1 MIKKLFLLSLFSL
14 IISTLFSQIKLP
26 VNSDNKTQ
34 LSNWLVAK
42 TSNLDEEKTIEI
54 VENTKNYLQSIS
66 SNNIKELNLS
76 NFNDI
81 AIPFYQIFDSIN
93 FKNTLIAASLI

>member
-1 MIKKLFLLSLFSL
+1 MKKIL
-14 IISTLFSQIKLP
+14 IISCLILSRILVFTQIDLP
-26 VNSDNKTQ
+26 INSDNKIQ

-42 TSNLDEEKTIEI
+42 LSNIDEKQINEFL
-54 VENTKNYLQSIS
+54 ENTENFLQKIPSY
-66 SNNIKELNLS
+66 NIRELNLS

-93 FKNTLIAASLI
+93 FKNTLIAMRT